1 MPLQL
6 DDLAALD
13 EPAPD
18 ANGRPM
24 LLPLDRI
31 DEDPEQP
38 RHEFDADGLLELAA
52 TIRERGV
59 RQPISVRPHPQ
70 QPGRWTLN
78 FGARRL
84 RASKLAGLTEI
95 PAFIDT
101 TADSYDQVI
110 ENEQREGLKPL
121 ELALF
126 VQRRLASGD
135 NQAEIAR
142 RLGKSRQ
149 YVTLATALIEAPD
162 WLLDAYR
169 QGRCKGMTELYEL
182 RRLHGEHAQRVEAR
196 ASDREPMTRERIATS
211 KRDLSQPSLE
221 SADAAALTSMA
232 ATEQGEKTKAH
243 EPDTE
248 VSAIAGGV
256 MRHQQTNQRLHVEF
270 DGQDFQLIV
279 SVVPAQE
286 GHLYV
291 RPLAG
296 GPRRLAPASA
306 LKLRGFIGRRC
317 GAPRCSA
324 LARKRP
330 EARTLMGWSGVGF
343 Q

>member
-13 EPAPD
+13 APVPD
-18 ANGRPM
+18 TDGRPM
-24 LLPLDRI
+24 TLPLDDI

-38 RHEFDADGLLELAA
+38 RHEFDANGLSELAA
-52 TIRERGV
+52 TIRDRGV
-59 RQPISVRPHPQ
+59 RQPISVRPNPQ
-70 QPGRWTLN
+70 QAGRWVLN

-101 TADSYDQVI
+101 TADNYDQVI

-121 ELALF
+121 EIALF
-126 VQRRLASGD
+126 VQKRLASGD
-135 NQAEIAR
+135 NQSEIAR

-149 YVTLATALIEAPD
+149 YVTLATALIEPPD

-169 QGRCKGMTELYEL
+169 EGRCKGMTELYEL
-182 RRLHGEHAQRVEAR
+182 RRLHGEYAQHVEAW
-196 ASDREPMTRERIATS
+196 ASDREPMTRERIATL
-211 KRDLSQPSLE
+211 KRDLSQTALE
-221 SADAAALTSMA
+221 TADAAPSESTDAM
-232 ATEQGEKTKAH
+232 EQGEEARSC
-243 EPDTE
+243 ELDAE
-248 VSAIAGGV
+248 ASVVAGRGN
-256 MRHQQTNQRLHVEF
+256 RHQQTNQRLHVEF
-270 DGQDFQLIV
+270 DGQDFQLVV
-279 SVVPAQE
+279 SVAPAQE

-306 LKLRGFIGRRC
+306 LKLRGFVGR
-317 GAPRCSA
+317 
-324 LARKRP
+324 
-330 EARTLMGWSGVGF
+330 
-343 Q
+343 

>member
-18 ANGRPM
+18 AGGRPM
-24 LLPLDRI
+24 LLPLDGI
-31 DEDPEQP
+31 DEDPDQP
-38 RHEFDADGLLELAA
+38 RHEFDANGLLELAA
-52 TIRERGV
+52 TIRDRGV
-59 RQPISVRPHPQ
+59 RQPISVRPSTQ
-70 QPGRWTLN
+70 QPGRWALN

-101 TADSYDQVI
+101 TADNYDQVI

-121 ELALF
+121 EIALF
-126 VQRRLASGD
+126 VQKRLASGD

-149 YVTLATALIEAPD
+149 YVTLATALIEPPD

-169 QGRCKGMTELYEL
+169 QDRCRGMTELYEL
-182 RRLHGEHAQRVEAR
+182 RRLHGEHAEQVEAW
-196 ASDREPMTRERIATS
+196 ASDREPMTRERIATL
-211 KRDLSQPSLE
+211 KRKLSQPSIQSADSVESAPTSRPVPVPRSLGALE
-221 SADAAALTSMA
+221 KRQEAGPPEAEADAAASSL
-232 ATEQGEKTKAH
+232 
-243 EPDTE
+243 
-248 VSAIAGGV
+248 AGRG

-270 DGQDFQLIV
+270 DGQDFQLVV
-279 SVVPAQE
+279 SVAPAQE

-306 LKLRGFIGRRC
+306 LKLRGFVGR
-317 GAPRCSA
+317 
-324 LARKRP
+324 
-330 EARTLMGWSGVGF
+330 
-343 Q
+343 

>member
-18 ANGRPM
+18 ASGRPM
-24 LLPLDRI
+24 LLPLDGI

-38 RHEFDADGLLELAA
+38 RHEFDANGLLELAA
-52 TIRERGV
+52 TIRDRGV
-59 RQPISVRPHPQ
+59 RQPISVRPSTQ
-70 QPGRWTLN
+70 QPGRWVLN

-84 RASKLAGLTEI
+84 RASQLAGQTEI

-101 TADSYDQVI
+101 TADNYDQVI
-110 ENEQREGLKPL
+110 ENDQREGLKPL
-121 ELALF
+121 EIALF
-126 VQRRLASGD
+126 VQKRLASGD
-135 NQAEIAR
+135 SQAEIAR

-149 YVTLATALIEAPD
+149 YVTLATALIEPPD

-182 RRLHGEHAQRVEAR
+182 RRLHGEHAEQVEAW
-196 ASDREPMTRERIATS
+196 ALDREPMTRERIANL
-211 KRDLSQPSLE
+211 KRELSQPSLE
-221 SADAAALTSMA
+221 SAEAVESAPVSTPGSASSGAIEQGQEAGPAEAEAAASSL
-232 ATEQGEKTKAH
+232 
-243 EPDTE
+243 
-248 VSAIAGGV
+248 AGRG
-256 MRHQQTNQRLHVEF
+256 MRHQQPNQRLHVEF
-270 DGQDFQLIV
+270 DGQDFQLVV
-279 SVVPAQE
+279 SVAPAQE

-306 LKLRGFIGRRC
+306 LKLRGFVGR
-317 GAPRCSA
+317 
-324 LARKRP
+324 
-330 EARTLMGWSGVGF
+330 
-343 Q
+343 

>member
-13 EPAPD
+13 EPAPG
-18 ANGRPM
+18 ASGRPM
-24 LLPLDRI
+24 LLPLDDI
-31 DEDPEQP
+31 DEDSDQP
-38 RHEFDADGLLELAA
+38 RHEFDANGLLELAA
-52 TIRERGV
+52 TIRDRGV
-59 RQPISVRPHPQ
+59 RQPISVRPSTQ
-70 QPGRWTLN
+70 QPGRWVLN

-101 TADSYDQVI
+101 TADNYDQVI

-121 ELALF
+121 EIALF
-126 VQRRLASGD
+126 VQKRLASGD

-149 YVTLATALIEAPD
+149 YVTLATALIEPPD

-182 RRLHGEHAQRVEAR
+182 RRLHGEHAEQVEAW
-196 ASDREPMTRERIATS
+196 ASDREPMTRERIAS
-211 KRDLSQPSLE
+211 LKRELSQPSIESVDAVE
-221 SADAAALTSMA
+221 SAQTSAPVSASLRAM
-232 ATEQGEKTKAH
+232 EQGQEAGSR

-248 VSAIAGGV
+248 TSSVAGRG

-270 DGQDFQLIV
+270 DGQDFQLVV
-279 SVVPAQE
+279 SVAPAQE

-306 LKLRGFIGRRC
+306 LKLRGFVGR
-317 GAPRCSA
+317 
-324 LARKRP
+324 
-330 EARTLMGWSGVGF
+330 
-343 Q
+343 

>member
-18 ANGRPM
+18 ASGRPM
-24 LLPLDRI
+24 LLPLDGI
-31 DEDPEQP
+31 DEDPDQP
-38 RHEFDADGLLELAA
+38 RHEFDANGLLELAA
-52 TIRERGV
+52 TIRDRGV
-59 RQPISVRPHPQ
+59 RQPISVRPSTQ
-70 QPGRWTLN
+70 RPGRWVLN

-101 TADSYDQVI
+101 TADNYDQVI

-121 ELALF
+121 EIALF
-126 VQRRLASGD
+126 VQKRLASGD

-149 YVTLATALIEAPD
+149 YVSLATALIEPPD

-182 RRLHGEHAQRVEAR
+182 RRLHGEHAERVEAW
-196 ASDREPMTRERIATS
+196 ASDREPMTRERIATL
-211 KRDLSQPSLE
+211 KRELSQPSLE
-221 SADAAALTSMA
+221 PADAVGSAPASAPGSASSGAIEQGQDAGPAEADAAASSL
-232 ATEQGEKTKAH
+232 
-243 EPDTE
+243 
-248 VSAIAGGV
+248 AGRG

-270 DGQDFQLIV
+270 DGQDFQLVV
-279 SVVPAQE
+279 SVAPAQE

-306 LKLRGFIGRRC
+306 LKLRGFVGR
-317 GAPRCSA
+317 
-324 LARKRP
+324 
-330 EARTLMGWSGVGF
+330 
-343 Q
+343 

>member
-13 EPAPD
+13 APVPD
-18 ANGRPM
+18 ADGRPM
-24 LLPLDRI
+24 LLPLDDI

-38 RHEFDADGLLELAA
+38 RHEFDANGLLELAA
-52 TIRERGV
+52 TIRDRGV
-59 RQPISVRPHPQ
+59 RQPISVRPNPQ
-70 QPGRWTLN
+70 QPGRWVLN

-101 TADSYDQVI
+101 TADNYDQVI

-121 ELALF
+121 EIALF
-126 VQRRLASGD
+126 VQKRLASGD

-149 YVTLATALIEAPD
+149 YVTLATALIEPPD

-169 QGRCKGMTELYEL
+169 EGRCKGMTELYEL
-182 RRLHGEHAQRVEAR
+182 RRLHGEHAKRVEAW
-196 ASDREPMTRERIATS
+196 ASDREPMTRERIATL
-211 KRDLSQPSLE
+211 KRELSQPSAE
-221 SADAAALTSMA
+221 SADTLEPAPTSA
-232 ATEQGEKTKAH
+232 
-243 EPDTE
+243 E
-248 VSAIAGGV
+248 VSASLRVIEPGRDAGSREPDVEAPSVAGRG

-270 DGQDFQLIV
+270 DGQDFQLVV
-279 SVVPAQE
+279 SVAPAQV

-306 LKLRGFIGRRC
+306 LKLLGFVGR
-317 GAPRCSA
+317 
-324 LARKRP
+324 
-330 EARTLMGWSGVGF
+330 
-343 Q
+343 

>member
-13 EPAPD
+13 APVPD
-18 ANGRPM
+18 ADGRPM
-24 LLPLDRI
+24 LLPLDDI

-38 RHEFDADGLLELAA
+38 RHEFDANGLLELAA
-52 TIRERGV
+52 TIRDRGV
-59 RQPISVRPHPQ
+59 RQPISVRPNPQ
-70 QPGRWTLN
+70 QPGRWVLN

-101 TADSYDQVI
+101 TADNYDQVI
-110 ENEQREGLKPL
+110 ENEQREGLMPL
-121 ELALF
+121 EIALF
-126 VQRRLASGD
+126 VQKRLASGD

-149 YVTLATALIEAPD
+149 YVTLATALIEPPD

-169 QGRCKGMTELYEL
+169 EGRCKGMTELYEL
-182 RRLHGEHAQRVEAR
+182 RRLHGEHAQHVEAW
-196 ASDREPMTRERIATS
+196 ASDREPMTRERIATL
-211 KRDLSQPSLE
+211 KRDLSQATLE
-221 SADAAALTSMA
+221 AADAAPPESTDAM
-232 ATEQGEKTKAH
+232 EQGEEARSR
-243 EPDTE
+243 EPDAE
-248 VSAIAGGV
+248 ASVVAGRGN
-256 MRHQQTNQRLHVEF
+256 RHQQTNQRLHVEF
-270 DGQDFQLIV
+270 DGQDFQLVV
-279 SVVPAQE
+279 SVAPAQE

-306 LKLRGFIGRRC
+306 LKLRGFVGR
-317 GAPRCSA
+317 
-324 LARKRP
+324 
-330 EARTLMGWSGVGF
+330 
-343 Q
+343 

>member
-13 EPAPD
+13 EPTPD
-18 ANGRPM
+18 ASGRPM
-24 LLPLDRI
+24 LLPLDGI

-38 RHEFDADGLLELAA
+38 RHEFDANGLLELAA
-52 TIRERGV
+52 TIRGRGV
-59 RQPISVRPHPQ
+59 RQPISVRPNTQ
-70 QPGRWTLN
+70 QPGRWVLN

-84 RASKLAGLTEI
+84 RASKLAGLTDI

-101 TADSYDQVI
+101 TADDYDQVI

-121 ELALF
+121 EIALF
-126 VQRRLASGD
+126 VQKRLATGD

-149 YVTLATALIEAPD
+149 YVTLATALIEPPD

-182 RRLHGEHAQRVEAR
+182 RRLHGEHAQRVEAW
-196 ASDREPMTRERIATS
+196 ASGHEPLSRERIAMF
-211 KRDLSQPSLE
+211 KAELSQASI
-221 SADAAALTSMA
+221 DAANTASSASSETTGSDEPAPPLGAL
-232 ATEQGEKTKAH
+232 
-243 EPDTE
+243 
-248 VSAIAGGV
+248 SAPSSTDRRV
-256 MRHQQTNQRLHVEF
+256 TRHQQTNQRLHVEF
-270 DGQDFQLIV
+270 DGQDFQLVV
-279 SVVPAQE
+279 SVAPAQE

-306 LKLRGFIGRRC
+306 LKLRGFAGR
-317 GAPRCSA
+317 
-324 LARKRP
+324 
-330 EARTLMGWSGVGF
+330 
-343 Q
+343 

>member
-1 MPLQL
+1 MRLQL

-18 ANGRPM
+18 ASGRPM
-24 LLPLDRI
+24 LLPLDGI
-31 DEDPEQP
+31 DEDPDQP
-38 RHEFDADGLLELAA
+38 RHEFDANGLLELAA
-52 TIRERGV
+52 TIRDRGV
-59 RQPISVRPHPQ
+59 RQPISVRPSTQ
-70 QPGRWTLN
+70 RPGRWVLN

-101 TADSYDQVI
+101 TADNYDQVI

-121 ELALF
+121 EIALF
-126 VQRRLASGD
+126 VQKRLASGD

-149 YVTLATALIEAPD
+149 YVTLATALIEPPD

-182 RRLHGEHAQRVEAR
+182 RRLHGEHVEHVEAWET
-196 ASDREPMTRERIATS
+196 DREPMTREWIAS
-211 KRDLSQPSLE
+211 LKRELSQLSIE
-221 SADAAALTSMA
+221 SADAVESVPTPPPVSLMSTAIERGQEAGPAEADAAASSEA
-232 ATEQGEKTKAH
+232 RRG
-243 EPDTE
+243 
-248 VSAIAGGV
+248 
-256 MRHQQTNQRLHVEF
+256 MRHQQANQRLHVEF
-270 DGQDFQLIV
+270 DGQDFQLVV
-279 SVVPAQE
+279 SVAPAQE

-296 GPRRLAPASA
+296 GPRRLALASA
-306 LKLRGFIGRRC
+306 LKLRGFVGR
-317 GAPRCSA
+317 
-324 LARKRP
+324 
-330 EARTLMGWSGVGF
+330 
-343 Q
+343 

>member
-6 DDLAALD
+6 DDLTALD
-13 EPAPD
+13 EPTLD
-18 ANGRPM
+18 ASGRPM
-24 LLPLDRI
+24 LLPLDGI

-38 RHEFDADGLLELAA
+38 RHEFDANGLLELAA
-52 TIRERGV
+52 TIRDRGV
-59 RQPISVRPHPQ
+59 RQPISVRPSTRRA
-70 QPGRWTLN
+70 GRWVLN

-101 TADSYDQVI
+101 TADNYDQVI

-121 ELALF
+121 EIALF
-126 VQRRLASGD
+126 VQKRLTSGD

-149 YVTLATALIEAPD
+149 YVTLATALIEPPD

-182 RRLHGEHAQRVEAR
+182 RRLHGEHAEQVEAW
-196 ASDREPMTRERIATS
+196 ASDREPMTRERIATL
-211 KRDLSQPSLE
+211 KRELLEPSLASVDAAE
-221 SADAAALTSMA
+221 SAPTSAPVSASSGGIEKGQDAGPAGTDAAASSL
-232 ATEQGEKTKAH
+232 
-243 EPDTE
+243 
-248 VSAIAGGV
+248 AGRG

-270 DGQDFQLIV
+270 DGQDFQLVV
-279 SVVPAQE
+279 SVAPPQE

-306 LKLRGFIGRRC
+306 LKLRGFIGR
-317 GAPRCSA
+317 
-324 LARKRP
+324 
-330 EARTLMGWSGVGF
+330 
-343 Q
+343 

>member
-18 ANGRPM
+18 ASGRPM
-24 LLPLDRI
+24 LLPLDGI
-31 DEDPEQP
+31 EEDSDQP
-38 RHEFDADGLLELAA
+38 RHEFDANGLLELAA
-52 TIRERGV
+52 TIRDRGV
-59 RQPISVRPHPQ
+59 RQPISVRPSTQ
-70 QPGRWTLN
+70 QPGRWVLN

-84 RASKLAGLTEI
+84 RASKLACLTEI

-101 TADSYDQVI
+101 TADNYDQVI

-121 ELALF
+121 EIALF
-126 VQRRLASGD
+126 VQKRLASGD

-149 YVTLATALIEAPD
+149 YVTLATALIEPPD

-182 RRLHGEHAQRVEAR
+182 RRLHGEHAEQVEAW
-196 ASDREPMTRERIATS
+196 ASDREPMTRERIATL
-211 KRDLSQPSLE
+211 KRELFQPLLE
-221 SADAAALTSMA
+221 SADAVESAPTSA
-232 ATEQGEKTKAH
+232 
-243 EPDTE
+243 P
-248 VSAIAGGV
+248 VSASLGGIERVPDARPAEADAAGSSVAGRG

-270 DGQDFQLIV
+270 DGQDFQLVV
-279 SVVPAQE
+279 SVAPAQE

-306 LKLRGFIGRRC
+306 LKLRGFVGR
-317 GAPRCSA
+317 
-324 LARKRP
+324 
-330 EARTLMGWSGVGF
+330 
-343 Q
+343 